1 MIRTTIGS
9 TAGVALAYSVFVMF
23 TLEPN
28 PALWMEGDRIVAV
41 MLAAIFA
48 LLGGVSAEPDHPT
61 D

>member
-9 TAGVALAYSVFVMF
+9 IAGVALAYLVFVMF

-48 LLGGVSAEPDHPT
+48 LIGAVAAGPKEGA
-61 D
+61 